1 MTVRPAVASDLPAV
15 RAVDAEAF
23 GAEAWT
29 FAAWQQEWEGVPA
42 MRHLAVAVADERV
55 VGFGVLSTVADVA
68 DLHRVGVAPG
78 CRRRGLGIALVDSLI
93 AEARRRGC
101 LRMLLEVEDG
111 NAAALALYDRFG
123 FVEIARRDAY
133 YGPGRDALVLEL
145 GMAMG

>member
-1 MTVRPAVASDLPAV
+1 VTVRSAVASDLPAV

-29 FAAWQQEWEGVPA
+29 AAAWQREWDGGPA
-42 MRHLAVAVADERV
+42 MRHLTVAVVEGRV

-68 DLHRVGVAPG
+68 DLHRVGVVPG
-78 CRRRGLGIALVDSLI
+78 CRRRGLGIALVESLI

-101 LRMLLEVEDG
+101 VRMLLEVEDS
-111 NAAALALYDRFG
+111 NKAAVALYDRLD

-133 YGPGRDALVLEL
+133 YGTDRDALVLEL
-145 GMAMG
+145 GLG